1 MVSRPTVIRLVYIV
15 IDRAK
20 EQYQHMEQTRTI
32 RVLLVDD
39 HMVVRSG
46 LKAFLMAFDDLVFVG
61 EAGDGREAIQR
72 CAELQPDV
80 VLMDLIMPEMDGA
93 TATLAI
99 RARWPNIQ
107 VVVLTSFKE
116 DDLVQGALRAGAIGY
131 LLKSASAYDLAGAI
145 RAAVA
150 GRPTLAPEA
159 AQVLIHANRAAT
171 PSARID
177 LTGRE
182 KEVLALMTQGLNNL
196 EIADRLTVSRST
208 IKFHVSS
215 VLSKLGATTRTEAV
229 AIAVQ
234 RRLVEPNGRKRK

>member
-1 MVSRPTVIRLVYIV
+1 
-15 IDRAK
+15 
-20 EQYQHMEQTRTI
+20 MEQIRMI

-46 LKAFLMAFDDLVFVG
+46 LKAFLVAFDDLEFVG

-80 VLMDLIMPEMDGA
+80 VLMDLVMPEMDGA
-93 TATLAI
+93 TATQAI
-99 RARWPNIQ
+99 RARWPDIQ

-131 LLKSASAYDLAGAI
+131 LLKSASANDLAGAI
-145 RAAVA
+145 RAATA

-159 AQVLIHANRAAT
+159 AQVLIHANRAPHPPAQ
-171 PSARID
+171 ID

-182 KEVLALMTQGLNNL
+182 KEVLALMAQGLNNL
-196 EIADRLTVSRST
+196 EIADRLIVSRST

-234 RRLVEPNGRKRK
+234 RRLIESNGRKRV